1 MTSFVLWAENMCMLD
16 GKTVFEVPNVPETA
30 VLVRFNA
37 LFAYL
42 YDAVT
47 NAKGMVNLRIDIA
60 RNQTIASVM
69 NETFPEIKCFA
80 CEKLPVINPKLVAY
94 IHALIID
101 CVSIPM
107 DEHINARALQHEAS
121 MWEVYSKM
129 KPDSFRSQF
138 QAVLTT
144 YYEDIKQVQGASG
157 CTKAKSMKRRFQDAN
172 EDGDDASAT
181 AAPAAAAAPAAEAA
195 EAVAAAVEDAAAT
208 PPDDEQSLTQE
219 EAAPAAPALSPAQKP
234 TKGRGR
240 GKQG

>member
-107 DEHINARALQHEAS
+107 DEHINARALQHEVS
-121 MWEVYSKM
+121 MWVYSKM

-181 AAPAAAAAPAAEAA
+181 AAPAAAAAPAAEA
-195 EAVAAAVEDAAAT
+195 VAAAVEDAATT

-219 EAAPAAPALSPAQKP
+219 EAAPAAPARSPAQKP

>member
-1 MTSFVLWAENMCMLD
+1 MLD
-16 GKTVFEVPNVPETA
+16 GKTVFEVPNVPKTA

-107 DEHINARALQHEAS
+107 DEHINARALQHEVS
-121 MWEVYSKM
+121 MWVYSKM
-129 KPDSFRSQF
+129 KPDSFLSQF

-219 EAAPAAPALSPAQKP
+219 EAAPAAPARSPAQKP

>member
-16 GKTVFEVPNVPETA
+16 GKTVFKVPNVPETA
-30 VLVRFNA
+30 VLVRFSA

-107 DEHINARALQHEAS
+107 DEHINARALQHKVS
-121 MWEVYSKM
+121 MWVYSKM

-144 YYEDIKQVQGASG
+144 YYEDIKEVQGASG

-219 EAAPAAPALSPAQKP
+219 EAAPAAPARSPAQKP

>member
-1 MTSFVLWAENMCMLD
+1 MLD

-107 DEHINARALQHEAS
+107 DEHINARALQHEVS
-121 MWEVYSKM
+121 MWVYSKM

-208 PPDDEQSLTQE
+208 PPDDEQPLTQE
-219 EAAPAAPALSPAQKP
+219 EAAPAAPARSPAQKP

>member
-1 MTSFVLWAENMCMLD
+1 
-16 GKTVFEVPNVPETA
+16 
-30 VLVRFNA
+30 
-37 LFAYL
+37 
-42 YDAVT
+42 
-47 NAKGMVNLRIDIA
+47 MVNLRIDIA

-107 DEHINARALQHEAS
+107 DEHINARALQHEVS
-121 MWEVYSKM
+121 MWVYSKM

-219 EAAPAAPALSPAQKP
+219 EAAPAAPARSPAQKP

>member
-1 MTSFVLWAENMCMLD
+1 MLD

-107 DEHINARALQHEAS
+107 DEHINARALQHEVS
-121 MWEVYSKM
+121 MWVYSKM

-219 EAAPAAPALSPAQKP
+219 EAAPAAPARSPAQKP

>member
-1 MTSFVLWAENMCMLD
+1 MLD

-107 DEHINARALQHEAS
+107 DVHINAQALQHEVS
-121 MWEVYSKM
+121 MWVYSKM

-219 EAAPAAPALSPAQKP
+219 EAAPAAPARSPAQKP

>member
-1 MTSFVLWAENMCMLD
+1 
-16 GKTVFEVPNVPETA
+16 
-30 VLVRFNA
+30 
-37 LFAYL
+37 
-42 YDAVT
+42 
-47 NAKGMVNLRIDIA
+47 
-60 RNQTIASVM
+60 
-69 NETFPEIKCFA
+69 
-80 CEKLPVINPKLVAY
+80 
-94 IHALIID
+94 
-101 CVSIPM
+101 
-107 DEHINARALQHEAS
+107 
-121 MWEVYSKM
+121 M

-219 EAAPAAPALSPAQKP
+219 EAAPAAPDRSPAQKP

>member
-1 MTSFVLWAENMCMLD
+1 MCMLD

-47 NAKGMVNLRIDIA
+47 YAKGMVNLRIDMA
-60 RNQTIASVM
+60 RSQTIASVM

-80 CEKLPVINPKLVAY
+80 GEKLHVINPKIVAY

-101 CVSIPM
+101 CVSLPM
-107 DEHINARALQHEAS
+107 DENINARALQHEAS
-121 MWEVYSKM
+121 MWGVYSKM

-144 YYEDIKQVQGASG
+144 YYEDIKEVQGASG
-157 CTKAKSMKRRFQDAN
+157 CTKAKSVKRRFQDVDEA
-172 EDGDDASAT
+172 GDDA
-181 AAPAAAAAPAAEAA
+181 AAAAAPAADAAAASAPAAEAAAGAGAEAA
-195 EAVAAAVEDAAAT
+195 EAAAT
-208 PPDDEQSLTQE
+208 PDEDPALTQE
-219 EAAPAAPALSPAQKP
+219 EALPVAPAPAQP
-234 TKGRGR
+234 ESRRERAGRGPQR
-240 GKQG
+240 ADAD

>member
-1 MTSFVLWAENMCMLD
+1 MLD

-107 DEHINARALQHEAS
+107 DEHINALALQHEVS
-121 MWEVYSKM
+121 MWVYSKM

-219 EAAPAAPALSPAQKP
+219 EAAPAAPARSPAQKP

>member
-1 MTSFVLWAENMCMLD
+1 MLD

-80 CEKLPVINPKLVAY
+80 FEKLPVINPKLVAY

-101 CVSIPM
+101 CVSLPL
-107 DEHINARALQHEAS
+107 DENINARALQHEAS
-121 MWEVYSKM
+121 MWGVYSKM
-129 KPDSFRSQF
+129 KPDSFWSQF

-144 YYEDIKQVQGASG
+144 YYEDIKEVQGASG

-172 EDGDDASAT
+172 EDGDDAAAT
-181 AAPAAAAAPAAEAA
+181 AAPAAAAAPADAAAASAPAAEAGAGAGAEAA
-195 EAVAAAVEDAAAT
+195 EAAAT
-208 PPDDEQSLTQE
+208 PDEDPALTQE
-219 EAAPAAPALSPAQKP
+219 EAPPAAPARSPAPKP
-234 TKGRGR
+234 GKGRPATR

>member
-1 MTSFVLWAENMCMLD
+1 MLD

-121 MWEVYSKM
+121 MWVYSKM

-157 CTKAKSMKRRFQDAN
+157 CTKDQSMKR
-172 EDGDDASAT
+172 
-181 AAPAAAAAPAAEAA
+181 
-195 EAVAAAVEDAAAT
+195 
-208 PPDDEQSLTQE
+208 
-219 EAAPAAPALSPAQKP
+219 
-234 TKGRGR
+234 
-240 GKQG
+240 

>member
-1 MTSFVLWAENMCMLD
+1 MLD

-107 DEHINARALQHEAS
+107 DEHINARALQHEVS
-121 MWEVYSKM
+121 MWVYSKM

-157 CTKAKSMKRRFQDAN
+157 CTKAKSMKRQFQDAN

-208 PPDDEQSLTQE
+208 PRQRAGGGASKADAD
-219 EAAPAAPALSPAQKP
+219 
-234 TKGRGR
+234 
-240 GKQG
+240 

>member
-1 MTSFVLWAENMCMLD
+1 MLD

-107 DEHINARALQHEAS
+107 DEHINARALQHEVS
-121 MWEVYSKM
+121 MWVYSKM

-195 EAVAAAVEDAAAT
+195 EAVAAAVDDAAAT

-219 EAAPAAPALSPAQKP
+219 EAAPAAPARSPAQKP

>member
-1 MTSFVLWAENMCMLD
+1 MLD

-60 RNQTIASVM
+60 RSQTIASVM

-80 CEKLPVINPKLVAY
+80 CKKLPVINPKLVAY

-101 CVSIPM
+101 CVSLPL

-121 MWEVYSKM
+121 MWGIYSKM
-129 KPDSFRSQF
+129 QPDSFRSQF

-144 YYEDIKQVQGASG
+144 YYEDIKEVQGASC
-157 CTKAKSMKRRFQDAN
+157 CTKAKSMKRRFQDVDEA
-172 EDGDDASAT
+172 GDD
-181 AAPAAAAAPAAEAA
+181 
-195 EAVAAAVEDAAAT
+195 
-208 PPDDEQSLTQE
+208 
-219 EAAPAAPALSPAQKP
+219 
-234 TKGRGR
+234 
-240 GKQG
+240 

>member
-1 MTSFVLWAENMCMLD
+1 MLD

-107 DEHINARALQHEAS
+107 DEHINARALQHEVS
-121 MWEVYSKM
+121 MWVYSKM

-181 AAPAAAAAPAAEAA
+181 AAQAAAAAPAAEAA

-219 EAAPAAPALSPAQKP
+219 EAAPAAPARSPAQKP

>member
-1 MTSFVLWAENMCMLD
+1 MLD

-47 NAKGMVNLRIDIA
+47 NAKGMVHLRIDIA
-60 RNQTIASVM
+60 RNQTIASLM

-94 IHALIID
+94 IHGLIID
-101 CVSIPM
+101 CVSLPM

-121 MWEVYSKM
+121 MLEVYSKM
-129 KPDSFRSQF
+129 KPDNFRSQF

-144 YYEDIKQVQGASG
+144 YYEDIKEVLGASG
-157 CTKAKSMKRRFQDAN
+157 CTKGKSMKRRFQDAN
-172 EDGDDASAT
+172 EDGDDAAAT
-181 AAPAAAAAPAAEAA
+181 AAPAAAAAPAAEDA
-195 EAVAAAVEDAAAT
+195 EAAAGAEDENAAT

-219 EAAPAAPALSPAQKP
+219 EAAPAAPARSPAPKA

-240 GKQG
+240 GKHG

>member
-1 MTSFVLWAENMCMLD
+1 MLD

-107 DEHINARALQHEAS
+107 DEHINARALQHEVS
-121 MWEVYSKM
+121 MWVYSKM
-129 KPDSFRSQF
+129 KPDSFLSQF

-219 EAAPAAPALSPAQKP
+219 EAAPAAPASSPAQKP

>member
-1 MTSFVLWAENMCMLD
+1 MLD

-80 CEKLPVINPKLVAY
+80 YEKLPVINPKLVAY

-107 DEHINARALQHEAS
+107 DEHINARALQHEVS
-121 MWEVYSKM
+121 MWVYSKM

-219 EAAPAAPALSPAQKP
+219 EAAPAAPARSPAQKP